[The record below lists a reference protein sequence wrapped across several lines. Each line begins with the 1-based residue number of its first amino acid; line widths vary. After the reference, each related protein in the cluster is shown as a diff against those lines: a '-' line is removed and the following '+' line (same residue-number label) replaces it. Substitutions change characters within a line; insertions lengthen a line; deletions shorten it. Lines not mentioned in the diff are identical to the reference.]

1 METLILI
8 IDDNITEIK
17 EHSFVWELEDIYGKD
32 NIIFKE
38 TGSEGINYITENLN
52 RNIIVLLDIDFPRGE
67 MNGHDVLAEIRKLSE
82 LIPIILFSAIDENK
96 EPFSDFINNNVFGF
110 LSKLASSDE
119 IVFMVEKAESYFST
133 SLDNTIED
141 WIIQREDDK
150 DKPIYYTS
158 DGKSYSLND
167 ILLEIRTQTNVGK
180 SFSKKLNQLT
190 IDLLLRQKERL

>member
-38 TGSEGINYITENLN
+38 TGSGGIDYITQNLN

-119 IVFMVEKAESYFST
+119 IVFMVKRAENYFST
-133 SLDNTIED
+133 NLDNTIED

-150 DKPIYYTS
+150 DKTVYYTS
-158 DGKSYSLND
+158 EGKSYSLND

-180 SFSKKLNQLT
+180 SFAKKLNQLT
-190 IDLLLRQKERL
+190 IDLLLRKKEKL